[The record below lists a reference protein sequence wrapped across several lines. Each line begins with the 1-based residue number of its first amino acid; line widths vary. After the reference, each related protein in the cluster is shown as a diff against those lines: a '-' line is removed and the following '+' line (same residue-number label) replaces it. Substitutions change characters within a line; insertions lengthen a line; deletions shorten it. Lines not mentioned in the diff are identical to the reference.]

1 MHIDITSV
9 ASGLSTTQEN
19 RTADWTDRD
28 HSDRIFG
35 NVKGRSRLFTVSEEK
50 QFEPVESYHSS
61 DLEFLQGKHLKDGT
75 TNSNFL
81 ESESLQSYVKNKDE
95 GYGWTAEQVWNF
107 ETIDGKRYY
116 TRRIVARDSTGE
128 KSERVRLVY
137 DYQGEPQQEGTED
150 DALAYGEI
158 RGD

>member
-1 MHIDITSV
+1 M
-9 ASGLSTTQEN
+9 
-19 RTADWTDRD
+19 
-28 HSDRIFG
+28 
-35 NVKGRSRLFTVSEEK
+35 KGRSRLIAPTEEK
-50 QFEPVESYHSS
+50 PFEPVETYHSS

-81 ESESLQSYVKNKDE
+81 EAESLQSYVKNQDE

-116 TRRIVARDSTGE
+116 TRRVVAKDKSGE
-128 KSERVRLVY
+128 RSERVRLVY
-137 DYQGEPQQEGTED
+137 DYQGEAEREGAED